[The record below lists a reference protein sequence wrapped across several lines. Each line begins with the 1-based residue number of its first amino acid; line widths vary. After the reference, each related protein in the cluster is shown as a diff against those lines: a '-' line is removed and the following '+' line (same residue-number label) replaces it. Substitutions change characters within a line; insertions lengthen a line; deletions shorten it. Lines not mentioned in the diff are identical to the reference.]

1 MCFNPRTRAGC
12 DVIGQLVGKMVDEFQ
27 STHPCRVRHLKH
39 LTIIILLK
47 FQSTH
52 PCRVRREAWIDWFS
66 QHMFQS
72 THPCRVRQ
80 TSIARTIGIKL
91 VSIHAP
97 VQGATVKG
105 DACDTLRKSFNPRTR
120 AGCDFIIRGLK
131 CSVIVFQSTHPCR
144 VRRSLSTSSSES
156 SMFQSTHPCRVRPS
170 GTRAPKKIFVSIH
183 APVQGATPRLMLY
196 FRMENS
202 FNPRTRAGCDY
213 RYCFPCGCPGGFNPR
228 TRAGCDTANSN
239 CLIF

>member
-1 MCFNPRTRAGC
+1 MCFNPRTRAGCDKRSPELIKFLRRVSIHAPVQGATSRGDQHLAAIPVSIHAPVQGATNFRTKKITSKIGFNPRTRAGCDSLNLSLMYFLMCFNPRTRAGC

-97 VQGATVKG
+97 VQGAT
-105 DACDTLRKSFNPRTR
+105 
-120 AGCDFIIRGLK
+120 
-131 CSVIVFQSTHPCR
+131 
-144 VRRSLSTSSSES
+144 
-156 SMFQSTHPCRVRPS
+156 
-170 GTRAPKKIFVSIH
+170 
-183 APVQGATPRLMLY
+183 
-196 FRMENS
+196 
-202 FNPRTRAGCDY
+202 
-213 RYCFPCGCPGGFNPR
+213 
-228 TRAGCDTANSN
+228 
-239 CLIF
+239 